1 MNKKLL
7 VIQILLFFSLTVVSG
22 QVRIR
27 LFADQIATSGVFTVT
42 QGQYAIDVYDGK
54 PVHVSV
60 TNPVIL
66 ALFNGKVAVKIH
78 NSESFMCDSLV
89 IRGLTGKDSFAFR
102 VNGSN
107 KNRQMYSG
115 DLEGR
120 SDLGILLLI
129 NICDIEDYIAGVVR
143 TEIGPGRYLEY
154 LKAQVLLTRTY
165 LYKHYNRHLLD
176 RYNLCDDTH
185 CQAFH
190 GITDDSLINRAAHE
204 TKGLVVL
211 DRDSIL
217 VISAFHSNCG
227 GETSTSD
234 AVWLSGYPYIRK
246 VSDPYC
252 LNSPNARWRKVIPLS
267 EWEAYLKKSGFN
279 KEQTH
284 VSSYNFSQ
292 LTRQNNY
299 RLGSFSIPFSKMR
312 SDLNLR
318 SAFFSVEKEGQTVVL
333 KGRGYGHGVGLCQEG
348 ARVMAAKGF
357 KFNEIINFYY
367 TGVII
372 ADISHA
378 KIVEND
384 F

>member
-1 MNKKLL
+1 
-7 VIQILLFFSLTVVSG
+7 
-22 QVRIR
+22 
-27 LFADQIATSGVFTVT
+27 
-42 QGQYAIDVYDGK
+42 
-54 PVHVSV
+54 
-60 TNPVIL
+60 
-66 ALFNGKVAVKIH
+66 
-78 NSESFMCDSLV
+78 
-89 IRGLTGKDSFAFR
+89 
-102 VNGSN
+102 
-107 KNRQMYSG
+107 
-115 DLEGR
+115 
-120 SDLGILLLI
+120 
-129 NICDIEDYIAGVVR
+129 
-143 TEIGPGRYLEY
+143 
-154 LKAQVLLTRTY
+154 
-165 LYKHYNRHLLD
+165 
-176 RYNLCDDTH
+176 
-185 CQAFH
+185 
-190 GITDDSLINRAAHE
+190 
-204 TKGLVVL
+204 
-211 DRDSIL
+211 
-217 VISAFHSNCG
+217 
-227 GETSTSD
+227 
-234 AVWLSGYPYIRK
+234 VWLSGYPYIRK